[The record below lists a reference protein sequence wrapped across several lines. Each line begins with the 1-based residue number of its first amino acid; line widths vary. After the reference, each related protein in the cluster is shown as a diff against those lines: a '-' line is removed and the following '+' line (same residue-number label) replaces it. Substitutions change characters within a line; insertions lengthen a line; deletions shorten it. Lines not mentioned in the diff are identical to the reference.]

1 MKQIL
6 IALLLL
12 PFVTGLGVSPAVTEF
27 FDPQEAQEVT
37 LRVYD
42 AGGPVSASVEGELAP
57 YISVDGVEQ
66 NEVVLVVNVTDTLP
80 PGATTGMVTV
90 RSAQPG
96 TGQIAASV
104 AATARVSVRTPQSG
118 PFVTAR
124 FLASSLER
132 GRTGSIPLEVENVGD
147 EDVGVT
153 ASVTVE
159 DERFVQ
165 ETWLASGER
174 DVVGFDWVPPRNGRY
189 DVRGNVSYAND
200 TVALSKTVTVG
211 DPSLVVDE
219 VGVELDDGL
228 RLDMNVSN
236 EWDDALETFV
246 TASVVR
252 DGTEVISSPAPVQ
265 TVPSYDARVF
275 STVLDTP
282 STGNYSLDIRME
294 YGDDESV
301 TRMPLRVTDAG
312 VYIDGA
318 FTPYP
323 GPPVV
328 PIAAAV
334 IVVVTVILAW
344 ERRRSR

>member
-1 MKQIL
+1 
-6 IALLLL
+6 
-12 PFVTGLGVSPAVTEF
+12 
-27 FDPQEAQEVT
+27 
-37 LRVYD
+37 
-42 AGGPVSASVEGELAP
+42 
-57 YISVDGVEQ
+57 
-66 NEVVLVVNVTDTLP
+66 
-80 PGATTGMVTV
+80 
-90 RSAQPG
+90 
-96 TGQIAASV
+96 
-104 AATARVSVRTPQSG
+104 
-118 PFVTAR
+118 
-124 FLASSLER
+124 
-132 GRTGSIPLEVENVGD
+132 
-147 EDVGVT
+147 
-153 ASVTVE
+153 
-159 DERFVQ
+159 
-165 ETWLASGER
+165 
-174 DVVGFDWVPPRNGRY
+174 
-189 DVRGNVSYAND
+189 
-200 TVALSKTVTVG
+200 
-211 DPSLVVDE
+211 
-219 VGVELDDGL
+219 
-228 RLDMNVSN
+228 MNVSN